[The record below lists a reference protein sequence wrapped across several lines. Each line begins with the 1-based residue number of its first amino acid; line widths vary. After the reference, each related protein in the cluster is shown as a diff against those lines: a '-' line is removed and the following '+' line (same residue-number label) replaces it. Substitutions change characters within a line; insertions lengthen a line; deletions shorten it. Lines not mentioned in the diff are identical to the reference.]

1 MWDFLKTYLVTF
13 GVFLALEGA
22 WLVLIANKFYQKE
35 IGFLLSES
43 PKLVPT
49 LIFSLI
55 FVGGLVFFVVN
66 PAMVKESW
74 KFAFLAGVFLGVF
87 AYGTYD
93 LTNYATLEA
102 WPLKVV
108 LVDLL
113 WGATLGGAA
122 STISYLI
129 LNIK

>member
-1 MWDFLKTYLVTF
+1 MWEFMKAYLVTF
-13 GVFLALEGA
+13 GVFLVLEGA

-35 IGFLLSES
+35 IGFLMSES
-43 PKLVPT
+43 PKLIPT
-49 LIFSLI
+49 LIFSLL

-66 PAMVKESW
+66 PAQVKESW
-74 KFAFLAGVFLGVF
+74 KFALLAGIFLGVF

-93 LTNYATLEA
+93 LTNYAALEG
-102 WPLKVV
+102 WPLIVV

-113 WGATLGGAA
+113 WGATLGGVA

-129 LNIK
+129 LNIN